1 MRTYFTGKGDNGFS
15 FVRGKRRI
23 KSSKTF
29 DAIGDV
35 DELISVLGLAK
46 NLIEIDEVKKVV
58 DSVQRDLFRVNAYLA
73 GFEEKFTIDRV
84 RKLELMINEF
94 GKDLPEL
101 RTFIVPSGCVG
112 SAILHIAR
120 AICRRAE
127 RHIVSIRNEVS
138 VNSSIIP
145 YMNRLSSLLFV
156 LARYVDLKEG
166 KEEEKL

>member
-15 FVRGKRRI
+15 FIRGKRRM

-58 DSVQRDLFRVNAYLA
+58 DFIQRDLFRVNAYLA
-73 GFEEKFTIDRV
+73 GFEEKFTVDRIK
-84 RKLELMINEF
+84 KLELMINEF

-101 RTFIVPSGCVG
+101 HAFIVPSGCVG
-112 SAILHIAR
+112 SAILHVAR

-127 RHIVSIRNEVS
+127 RHIVSIKNEVS
-138 VNSSIIP
+138 VDSGIIP

-166 KEEEKL
+166 EKEERL